1 MKSMVYLLV
10 TSIRYRLVTLQCS
23 TMAVPISSARIIM
36 GWWISRFQR
45 VHLEPAGNLEAV
57 RLALEYG

>member
-1 MKSMVYLLV
+1 
-10 TSIRYRLVTLQCS
+10 
-23 TMAVPISSARIIM
+23 MAVPISSARIIM